1 MAASAEDPIR
11 LRVRVGPRSPL
22 HPLLA
27 ALPPDAQ
34 ARALLRWAEAGSAGG
49 HEADP
54 GSQRGGQPAS
64 TSEPDV
70 AAGDSAL
77 VAALTRIAAAVERL
91 ADGGARPAP
100 EGAPGPMGPMGPSR
114 AERLDSAWDG

>member
-34 ARALLRWAEAGSAGG
+34 ASALLRWAEAGAAGG
-49 HEADP
+49 HDADP
-54 GSQRGGQPAS
+54 GSQSGGRPAS
-64 TSEPDV
+64 ASEPDV
-70 AAGDSAL
+70 AAEDSAL

-91 ADGGARPAP
+91 ADGGARPAS
-100 EGAPGPMGPMGPSR
+100 EGAPGPMGPSR
-114 AERLDSAWDG
+114 VERLDSAWDG